1 MPNTLQTRLSKMDVA
16 QPICPATS
24 VPDLMDIDL
33 GPSHNSFALSPF
45 ECGSFDLAT
54 IESPA
59 ETNGS
64 LSPKAN
70 GIEHLHEAGN
80 DLASIEPPAASTEV
94 NLAARPKQKRNRKAP
109 TKKDKD
115 WQRVRG
121 MLTELYP
128 SEKLEVV
135 MQKIK
140 EKYGFE
146 AT

>member
-1 MPNTLQTRLSKMDVA
+1 MDVA
-16 QPICPATS
+16 QPICLATS
-24 VPDLMDIDL
+24 VPDLMDVDF
-33 GPSHNSFALSPF
+33 GPGPNSFALSPF
-45 ECGSFDLAT
+45 ECGSFDIAM
-54 IESPA
+54 IESPT

-64 LSPKAN
+64 LSPKPN
-70 GIEHLHEAGN
+70 GVEHLHEAGN
-80 DLASIEPPAASTEV
+80 DLASVKPPAGSTEV
-94 NLAARPKQKRNRKAP
+94 YLATRLKRKRNRKAP

-115 WQRVRG
+115 WKRVRG

-128 SEKLEVV
+128 TEKLEVV